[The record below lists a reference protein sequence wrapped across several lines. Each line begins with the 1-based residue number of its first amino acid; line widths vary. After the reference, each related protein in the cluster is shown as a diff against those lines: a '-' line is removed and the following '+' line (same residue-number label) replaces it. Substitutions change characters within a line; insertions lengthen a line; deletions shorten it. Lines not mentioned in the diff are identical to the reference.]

1 MGLAADSRRRVGNK
15 VPDSRDIRQMD
26 TQVCPPDSLFAEN
39 APSVRDLPLVKQNFI
54 ARSFIM
60 IYHNLKSP
68 RNTQFLRLFFM
79 YWFIVVYAI
88 LYFFGT

>member
-39 APSVRDLPLVKQNFI
+39 APSVRDLPLVKQN
-54 ARSFIM
+54 
-60 IYHNLKSP
+60 
-68 RNTQFLRLFFM
+68 
-79 YWFIVVYAI
+79 
-88 LYFFGT
+88 